1 MLPTIQKD
9 YNKEELTKIA
19 ANCVNE
25 LMENGRILEVHEFIT
40 KMEYFIKQ
48 LKDNDSYHDYLL
60 DEVCK
65 YGKSHTTSTGTRI
78 ELAEVGIKY
87 DYSVCEDDTHNELV
101 IKKMALEE
109 HIKDRQTFLKTIP
122 ESGLEIVAE
131 GGEMKRIYPP
141 IRSSQSS
148 VKTTISK

>member
-9 YNKEELTKIA
+9 YNKQELTKIA

-40 KMEYFIKQ
+40 KMEFFIKQ
-48 LKDNDSYHDYLL
+48 LKDNDAYHDYLL

-87 DYSVCEDDTHNELV
+87 DSSVCDDDVYNELV
-101 IKKMALEE
+101 VNKMALEE
-109 HIKDRQTFLKTIP
+109 QIKERQIFLKTIP
-122 ESGLEIVAE
+122 DCGLEIVTQD
-131 GGEMKRIYPP
+131 GEMKRIYPP